1 MQGSGRALLDVE
13 RGVRFWKPSLPRLL
27 HPVMLDETFLA
38 CEGASMVQ
46 IDSTSRAETARLAAV
61 RRYAVLDTPPDGAF
75 DRIAGLAARLLE
87 VPIAIISIVDE
98 DRIWFK
104 CHEGLEGVAEIPRNP
119 GLCAS
124 AILHDGPW
132 ILNDAS
138 VEPAALANPLVAGE
152 FGLRF
157 YAGIPLRTHDG
168 HGLGTLC
175 VIDKAPREITPEQTA
190 ILQDLAAVVMDEL
203 ELRREAI
210 ATHEALRREMQEKEL
225 LAGEVEHRVMN
236 SLQLISSV
244 ARRKAAQ
251 HSGQTAAE
259 LKDIAARIGAIAQ
272 ANRHIQQSL
281 PGLAQHA
288 DLALFLKVLSRELFP
303 LCPQGGLIEVECPSL
318 HLARDRLVPIG
329 HMVTELVLNSV
340 KSGAGRIGLRGELA
354 EGHFQ
359 LEVDDDGPGLQEGFD
374 PSKSKGLGMAI
385 LQAMAQKLGAEVT
398 WGRGH
403 RGGARFTVKLLL
415 DLNAARA
422 ESGSERSH

>member
-1 MQGSGRALLDVE
+1 
-13 RGVRFWKPSLPRLL
+13 
-27 HPVMLDETFLA
+27 MLDETFLA
-38 CEGASMVQ
+38 YEGASMDQ
-46 IDSTSRAETARLAAV
+46 IALSSRAE
-61 RRYAVLDTPPDGAF
+61 G
-75 DRIAGLAARLLE
+75 RLLGT
-87 VPIAIISIVDE
+87 PIAIISIVDE

-104 CHEGLEGVAEIPRNP
+104 SHEGLDGVAEIPRDP

-124 AILHDGPW
+124 AILHNGPW

-138 VEPAALANPLVAGE
+138 VEPVALANPLVAGE

-157 YAGIPLRTHDG
+157 YAGIPLRTQDG

-210 ATHEALRREMQEKEL
+210 ATHEALRREMREKEL

-259 LKDIAARIGAIAQ
+259 LNDIAARIGAIAQ

-281 PGLAQHA
+281 PGLAQDG
-288 DLALFLKVLSRELFP
+288 DLALFLQVLSRELFP
-303 LCPQGGLIEVECPSL
+303 LCPQGGLIEVDCPSL

-329 HMVTELVLNSV
+329 HLVTELVLNSV
-340 KSGAGRIGLRGELA
+340 KSGAGRMGFGANWRKDISSSRSTMTVPAFRMASIQTRARGSA
-354 EGHFQ
+354 WPFFRRWPRNW
-359 LEVDDDGPGLQEGFD
+359 VP
-374 PSKSKGLGMAI
+374 
-385 LQAMAQKLGAEVT
+385 
-398 WGRGH
+398 R
-403 RGGARFTVKLLL
+403 
-415 DLNAARA
+415 
-422 ESGSERSH
+422 

>member
-1 MQGSGRALLDVE
+1 
-13 RGVRFWKPSLPRLL
+13 
-27 HPVMLDETFLA
+27 MLDETFLA
-38 CEGASMVQ
+38 YEGASMAQ
-46 IDSTSRAETARLAAV
+46 IDLSPHAETARLSAV

-75 DRIAGLAARLLE
+75 DRIATLAARLLGT
-87 VPIAIISIVDE
+87 PIAIISIVDE

-104 CHEGLEGVAEIPRNP
+104 SHAGLEGVEEIPRDP

-132 ILNDAS
+132 ILTDAS
-138 VEPAALANPLVAGE
+138 VEPVALSNPLVAGD

-210 ATHEALRREMQEKEL
+210 TTNEALRREMREKEL
-225 LAGEVEHRVMN
+225 LAEEVEHRVMN
-236 SLQLISSV
+236 SLQIISSV

-251 HSGQTAAE
+251 HEGAVASE

-281 PGLAQHA
+281 PGLAQHG

-303 LCPQGGLIEVECPSL
+303 LCPQGGLIEVDCPSL
-318 HLARDRLVPIG
+318 QLARDRLVPIG
-329 HMVTELVLNSV
+329 HLVTELVLNSV
-340 KSGAGRIGLRGELA
+340 KSGAGHIGLQGELA
-354 EGHFQ
+354 EGHFR
-359 LEVDDDGPGLQEGFD
+359 LEIDDDGPGLQEGFD
-374 PSKSKGLGMAI
+374 PRNSKGLGMVI
-385 LQAMAQKLGAEVT
+385 LQAMAQKLEAEVN
-398 WGRGH
+398 WGRSP
-403 RGGARFTVKLLL
+403 RGGARFTVKLPL
-415 DLNAARA
+415 DLKSMSDEGLAQQLV
-422 ESGSERSH
+422 

>member
-1 MQGSGRALLDVE
+1 MD
-13 RGVRFWKPSLPRLL
+13 
-27 HPVMLDETFLA
+27 
-38 CEGASMVQ
+38 Q
-46 IDSTSRAETARLAAV
+46 IDLSSHAEAARLSAV

-75 DRIAGLAARLLE
+75 DRIAKLAARLLE
-87 VPIAIISIVDE
+87 APIAIISIVDE

-104 CHEGLEGVAEIPRNP
+104 SHEGLEGVQEIARDP

-132 ILNDAS
+132 ILKDAS
-138 VEPAALANPLVAGE
+138 IEPVALANPLVAGE

-157 YAGIPLRTHDG
+157 YAGIPLKTQDG

-210 ATHEALRREMQEKEL
+210 ATHEALRREMREKEL

-251 HSGQTAAE
+251 HAGQTAAE
-259 LKDIAARIGAIAQ
+259 LNDIAARIGAIAQ

-281 PGLAQHA
+281 PGLAQHG
-288 DLALFLKVLSRELFP
+288 DLALFLQVLSRELFP
-303 LCPQGGLIEVECPSL
+303 LCPQGGLIEVDCPSL

-329 HMVTELVLNSV
+329 HLVTELVLNSV
-340 KSGAGRIGLRGELA
+340 KSGAGRIGLQGELS

-359 LEVDDDGPGLQEGFD
+359 LEIDDDGPGLQEGFD
-374 PSKSKGLGMAI
+374 PNKSKGLGMAI
-385 LQAMAQKLGAEVT
+385 LQAMAQKLGAKVT
-398 WGRGH
+398 WGRGP
-403 RGGARFTVKLLL
+403 RGGARFTVKLPL
-415 DLNAARA
+415 DLDAARA
-422 ESGSERSH
+422 ECRSERSH

>member
-1 MQGSGRALLDVE
+1 LEVE
-13 RGVRFWKPSLPRLL
+13 WGVKFWKPSLPRLL

-38 CEGASMVQ
+38 YEGASMDQ
-46 IDSTSRAETARLAAV
+46 IALSSRAEAARLAAV

-87 VPIAIISIVDE
+87 TPIAIISIVDE

-104 CHEGLEGVAEIPRNP
+104 SHEGLDGVAEIPRDP

-124 AILHDGPW
+124 AILHNGPW

-138 VEPAALANPLVAGE
+138 VEPVALANPLVAGE

-157 YAGIPLRTHDG
+157 YAGIPLRTQDG

-210 ATHEALRREMQEKEL
+210 APHQALRREMREKEL

-251 HSGQTAAE
+251 HAGQTAAE

-281 PGLAQHA
+281 PGLAQDG
-288 DLALFLKVLSRELFP
+288 DLALFLQVLSRELFP
-303 LCPQGGLIEVECPSL
+303 LCPQGGLIEVDCPSL
-318 HLARDRLVPIG
+318 HLTRDRLVPIG
-329 HMVTELVLNSV
+329 HLVTELVLNSV
-340 KSGAGRIGLRGELA
+340 KCGAGRIGLRGELA

-359 LEVDDDGPGLQEGFD
+359 LEIDDDGPGLREGFV
-374 PSKSKGLGMAI
+374 PNKSKGLGMAI

-398 WGRGH
+398 WGRGP
-403 RGGARFTVKLLL
+403 RGGARFTVKLPLN
-415 DLNAARA
+415 LNAARA

>member
-1 MQGSGRALLDVE
+1 MLREAAQGVE
-13 RGVRFWKPSLPRLL
+13 SINLEHVSLSY
-27 HPVMLDETFLA
+27 D
-38 CEGASMVQ
+38 
-46 IDSTSRAETARLAAV
+46 AESARLSAV
-61 RRYAVLDTPPDGAF
+61 RRYSVLDTPPDGAF
-75 DRIAGLAARLLE
+75 DRIARLASRLLNA
-87 VPIAIISIVDE
+87 PIAIISIVDE

-104 CHEGLEGVAEIPRNP
+104 SHEGLEGVQEIPREP

-124 AILHDGPW
+124 AILQDGPW

-138 VEPAALANPLVAGE
+138 VEPVALANPLVAGE

-157 YAGIPLRTHDG
+157 YAGVPLRTHDG

-175 VIDKAPREITPEQTA
+175 VIDKAPREFTPEQTA

-210 ATHEALRREMQEKEL
+210 ATHEALRHEMHEKEL

-251 HSGQTAAE
+251 HAGQTASE
-259 LKDIAARIGAIAQ
+259 LNDIAARIGAIAQ

-281 PGLAQHA
+281 PGLAQHG
-288 DLALFLKVLSRELFP
+288 DLALFLQVLSRELFP
-303 LCPQGGLIEVECPSL
+303 LCPQDGLIEVDCPAL
-318 HLARDRLVPIG
+318 HLARDQLVPIG
-329 HMVTELVLNSV
+329 HLVTELVLNSV
-340 KSGAGRIGLRGELA
+340 KSGAGRIGLQGELA
-354 EGHFQ
+354 DGHFR

-385 LQAMAQKLGAEVT
+385 LQAMVHKLDAKVT
-398 WGRGH
+398 WGRGQ
-403 RGGARFTVKLLL
+403 RGGARFTVKLP
-415 DLNAARA
+415 LNIDAART
-422 ESGSERSH
+422 ESRSERSH